1 MHQNGEISVRDRSAP
16 YKGGMFT
23 AYPGDVVFSKMGARD
38 GAIGVLQQD
47 IARAVV
53 TSEFPVFAPE
63 SDRLDGGFAQL
74 ALRTGGVLAALGAR
88 ASGSGRKRVS
98 PEAFADL
105 RVPLPPLPEQ
115 RAIAAAH
122 RAAMARAAAMEREA
136 EEIEARAMAGF
147 EAALGFAPPAPL
159 PDRPV
164 FVASFKDLDRW
175 SHEGILRHAVGGAAS
190 RPSRYPS
197 VRLQDVIDDLEN
209 GWSPKC
215 HDEPAKA
222 NEWGVLKLGSVSFGV
237 FNPSENKSLPKHF
250 DPRPRLEVAP
260 GQLLISRANITRLVG
275 ATAVIGK
282 TRRKLLLCDK
292 IFRVI
297 PCNSALIDLK
307 FLAEILRTS
316 DVRRQIETKVTGT
329 SPTMKNIS
337 KPALMALTF
346 PLPSRS
352 EQNAMTENIDR
363 ARAAATDLRKRAR
376 GARTAAWANFESAV
390 YTMEGNSEIS
400 GS

>member
-16 YKGGMFT
+16 YKGGMFA

-47 IARAVV
+47 IPRAVV

-63 SDRLDGGFAQL
+63 SDRLDGAFARL

-105 RVPLPPLPEQ
+105 RVPLPPLPRQ

-122 RAAMARAAAMEREA
+122 RAAMSRAADMEREA
-136 EEIEARAMAGF
+136 DEIEARAMAEF

-175 SHEGILRHAVGGAAS
+175 SHEGILRRAVEGAGS

-222 NEWGVLKLGSVSFGV
+222 NEWGVLKLGSVSFGI
-237 FNPSENKSLPKHF
+237 FNPGENKALPKHF
-250 DPRPRLEVAP
+250 DPRPRLEVAQ
-260 GQLLISRANITRLVG
+260 GQLLISRANVTRLVG
-275 ATAVIGK
+275 ATAMVGE
-282 TRRKLLLCDK
+282 TRRKLMLCDK

-297 PCNSALIDLK
+297 PRNSAQVDLE

-316 DVRRQIETKVTGT
+316 DVRRQIEAKVTGT

-337 KPALMALTF
+337 KPALMALNF
-346 PLPSRS
+346 PLPSRN
-352 EQNAMTENIDR
+352 EQNTMTANIDR
-363 ARAAATDLRKRAR
+363 TRAAAIGLRDQAR
-376 GARTAAWANFESAV
+376 KVHTAAWADFESAV
-390 YTMEGNSEIS
+390 YTTEEDS
-400 GS
+400 GTSAS

>member
-16 YKGGMFT
+16 YKGGMFA

-63 SDRLDGGFAQL
+63 SDRLDGGFARL

-98 PEAFADL
+98 PDAFADL
-105 RVPLPPLPEQ
+105 RVPLPPLPKQ

-136 EEIEARAMAGF
+136 DEIEARAMAEF

-175 SHEGILRHAVGGAAS
+175 SHEGILRRAVGGAAS

-222 NEWGVLKLGSVSFGV
+222 DEWGVLKLGSVSFGV
-237 FNPSENKSLPKHF
+237 FNPNENKALPKHL
-250 DPRPRLEVAP
+250 DPRPQLEIAS
-260 GQLLISRANITRLVG
+260 GQLLISRANVTRLVG
-275 ATAVIGK
+275 ATVVVEK
-282 TRRKLLLCDK
+282 TRSRLMLCDK

-297 PCNSALIDLK
+297 PCNSSLVETQ

-316 DVRRQIETKVTGT
+316 DVRHQIEAKVTGT

-346 PLPSRS
+346 PLPSRN
-352 EQNAMTENIDR
+352 EQHLMTADINE
-363 ARAAATDLRKRAR
+363 ARATTARLRGRAQK
-376 GARTAAWANFESAV
+376 ARAVAWANFETAIYATDEDCGLSAP
-390 YTMEGNSEIS
+390 
-400 GS
+400 